1 MEFEHYGPT
10 VTEMPLHDAA
20 MRVTEIKVCTGGV
33 SDDLKGLSMTLSD
46 PSLGTSSSVEVPM
59 LGKEGG
65 RHAECETVSVES
77 GFRKIKVSMT
87 IGGRF
92 IDGI

>member
-1 MEFEHYGPT
+1 MGFEHYGPS
-10 VTEMPLHDAA
+10 VTEMPLHDSA
-20 MRVTEIKVCTGGV
+20 MRVTEIKVCTTGIT
-33 SDDLKGLSMTLSD
+33 DDLLGLSMTLSD
-46 PSLGTSSSVEVPM
+46 PSLGSSSSVEVPL

-65 RHAECETVSVES
+65 LNADCETVSVES
-77 GFRKIKVSMT
+77 GFRKIKVSLT